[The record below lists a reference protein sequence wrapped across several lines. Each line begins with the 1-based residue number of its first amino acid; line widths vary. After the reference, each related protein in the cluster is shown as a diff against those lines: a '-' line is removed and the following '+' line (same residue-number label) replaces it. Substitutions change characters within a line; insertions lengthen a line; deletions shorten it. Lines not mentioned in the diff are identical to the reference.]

1 MGDSRAYL
9 LRGGEMLQLTHDH
22 VVNHPDFKHQLL
34 RSVGAED
41 HVVVDYLQGELLVG
55 DVFVLVTNSA
65 SALEVFGQLYRDRAD
80 CENGFD
86 ELKNQWGWGRLHDSG
101 HRTLPDERQS
111 GGARLQLV
119 ELVLPGGQA
128 GRPDGGNHEPR
139 AAARRGRP
147 DGQACRADHAALDA
161 DARGY

>member
-1 MGDSRAYL
+1 
-9 LRGGEMLQLTHDH
+9 MLQLTHDH

-34 RSVGAED
+34 RWVGAED

-65 SALEVFGQLYRDRAD
+65 YALEVFGQLYRDRAD

-128 GRPDGGNHEPR
+128 GRPSRAPGWRQSR
-139 AAARRGRP
+139 AARCCSQGSAGRSGMPGRP
-147 DGQACRADHAALDA
+147 RCT
-161 DARGY
+161 